1 VIRIALR
8 PPLAKLWLLRPKTE
22 FAVGTTLVARL
33 ELVFL
38 AVMLL
43 RGNVLAAEAKAAPK
57 PDASVATIPAG
68 TRITADNWAQY
79 KEFMSEGMIALFEGI
94 DFWHLPSDMVVEV
107 GPTISIPLPRKYMAD
122 TKEYSN
128 QVRLVRLPTGGYVP
142 QGYVAGLPFP
152 DPLKGDPALSGQRI
166 FWNSYYR
173 YQPRVQGALNYSY
186 TLDREGNMT
195 QTSETK
201 AILSQLAF
209 LSDIGFLRAVPDAG
223 SYYSARYSE
232 QIAPEQSKYTILLD
246 LLPTDP
252 TQFDELYEYVPT
264 LRRSLRLSQAARC
277 APVFGSDYVVD
288 DESDGPPGL
297 PQLYKIDY
305 LGEKKLL
312 ALEHATPEA
321 FDSPGTSTQLDA
333 KYYYKGSVGVVP
345 FPKPA
350 AGRWELRDA
359 YVISME
365 RLPHFAKGYC
375 YGKRVIYIDKENY
388 FGGAQLDLY
397 DSDGHL
403 YKSQLILSYPEPIP
417 GTAGDTA
424 ELVAGPNTSFLINF
438 KDKHLSISAALRSC
452 VNSDCAANGYL
463 DVNSYA
469 SPEGLLK
476 IVQ

>member
-1 VIRIALR
+1 M
-8 PPLAKLWLLRPKTE
+8 
-22 FAVGTTLVARL
+22 ARL
-33 ELVFL
+33 ELVVL
-38 AVMLL
+38 AVTLL
-43 RGNVLAAEAKAAPK
+43 WGNVLADEAKTAPK
-57 PDASVATIPAG
+57 PDASAATIPTG
-68 TRITADNWAQY
+68 TKITADNWAQY
-79 KEFMSEGMIALFEGI
+79 KEFMSAGMIALFERT
-94 DFWHLPSDMVVEV
+94 DFWHLPSDVVVEV
-107 GPTISIPLPRKYMAD
+107 GPTISIPLPKKYMAD
-122 TKEYSN
+122 TKKYSS
-128 QVRLVRLPTGGYVP
+128 QVRLVSLPSGGYVP

-173 YQPRVQGALNYSY
+173 YQPRVQGAPNYSY
-186 TLDREGNMT
+186 TLDREGDMT
-195 QTSETK
+195 QSSETR
-201 AILSQLAF
+201 AVLSQLAF
-209 LSDIGFLRAVPDAG
+209 LSDIGFSRAVPDAG
-223 SYYSARYSE
+223 PYYSAKYSE
-232 QIAPEQSKYTILLD
+232 QVAPEQAKYTIQLD

-252 TQFDELYEYVPT
+252 TQLDELYEYVPS

-277 APVFGSDYVVD
+277 APVFGSDYVID
-288 DESDGPPGL
+288 DENDGPPGL

-305 LGEKKLL
+305 LGEQKIL

-321 FDSPGTSTQLDA
+321 FNSPGTPTQLDA
-333 KYYYKGSVGVVP
+333 KYYYKGAAGVVP

-365 RLPHFAKGYC
+365 RLPQFARGYC
-375 YGKRVIYIDKENY
+375 YGKRVIYVDKENY

-397 DSDGHL
+397 DPDGHL

-417 GTAGDTA
+417 GTAGDAA

-438 KDKHLSISAALRSC
+438 KDQHLSISPALRSC
-452 VNSDCAANGYL
+452 VNSECAAHGYL
-463 DVNSYA
+463 DVNRYA